1 MALFGIIG
9 EFVEARENWSQY
21 VERLEQFF
29 IANDITDAKK
39 KSIFL
44 SFIGP
49 AAFHTLGNLVSPQ
62 KPSEESYDRLVELMS
77 SFYNPKPLVTVQR
90 FRFYSRF
97 RQPNESV
104 STFVAELRSL
114 AKDCQFGDSL
124 QENLRERLICGIA
137 DQTIQKRLLSEQN
150 LSFKKAFDIA
160 QSHESAER
168 NIVILQGSTSHSLEI
183 HKVTSPRVSDTS
195 CYRCGQSDHHHDTC
209 RFKSSTCHYCG
220 KLGHIQTVCR
230 SRRSFSTRDTSN
242 RPFVDSSSRPSYRSS
257 DSDSSR
263 HTRHPIRSS
272 HPRSSHVKQV
282 VGNNDEPDNT
292 EEYSLFNLPSGSCAP
307 LVVTILIDHTSLS
320 MEVDTGASFSVV
332 SKNTYKNSSHLVR
345 YSAQPSN

>member
-1 MALFGIIG
+1 MALFGNIG

-124 QENLRERLICGIA
+124 QENLRDRLICGIA

-168 NIVILQGSTSHSLEI
+168 NIVTLQGSTSHSLEI
-183 HKVTSPRVSDTS
+183 HKVTSPVYLIPHVIAVDKVIIIMTLADLNHPPVTIAVNLDI
-195 CYRCGQSDHHHDTC
+195 YKLFVVLVD
-209 RFKSSTCHYCG
+209 RF
-220 KLGHIQTVCR
+220 LLVILQIV
-230 SRRSFSTRDTSN
+230 
-242 RPFVDSSSRPSYRSS
+242 RSS
-257 DSDSSR
+257 IR
-263 HTRHPIRSS
+263 HLVHRIVRLIRIHRVILVTRFVHRTLGL
-272 HPRSSHVKQV
+272 HMLNRLL
-282 VGNNDEPDNT
+282 ET
-292 EEYSLFNLPSGSCAP
+292 MMNL
-307 LVVTILIDHTSLS
+307 TILKSILYSIYHQ
-320 MEVDTGASFSVV
+320 A
-332 SKNTYKNSSHLVR
+332 LVLLWLLP
-345 YSAQPSN
+345 Y

>member
-1 MALFGIIG
+1 ML
-9 EFVEARENWSQY
+9 
-21 VERLEQFF
+21 
-29 IANDITDAKK
+29 
-39 KSIFL
+39 
-44 SFIGP
+44 
-49 AAFHTLGNLVSPQ
+49 
-62 KPSEESYDRLVELMS
+62 
-77 SFYNPKPLVTVQR
+77 
-90 FRFYSRF
+90 
-97 RQPNESV
+97 
-104 STFVAELRSL
+104 
-114 AKDCQFGDSL
+114 
-124 QENLRERLICGIA
+124 
-137 DQTIQKRLLSEQN
+137 LLS
-150 LSFKKAFDIA
+150 
-160 QSHESAER
+160 
-168 NIVILQGSTSHSLEI
+168 G
-183 HKVTSPRVSDTS
+183 
-195 CYRCGQSDHHHDTC
+195 GQSDHHHDTC

-263 HTRHPIRSS
+263 HSRHPIRSS

-332 SKNTYKNSSHLVR
+332 SKNTYEKFFSSRTLQRSTVKLKTYTGETLPVFGQITANVQYRNQDLNLLLIIAGNDGPSLLGRNWIHLLRLDWSSVLYINNHSLPELLEE
-345 YSAQPSN
+345 YSAVFNEGLGTLKGFKAKLYVNQDAPIFCKARPVPYAIRTQVETELQKLQQLGIIDPIPFSEWAAPIVPVLKADKKSIRICGDFKQTSTVFQSWIDTQFPKWRICLPLCLEECCFQK